1 MKRILTDED
10 MKKAWGRRFRET
22 RKEKYSSQEAFAEAM
37 QKEGHAT
44 TQTTVGRWENV
55 GGSYGKEF
63 PGFPS
68 FPKMQTISKLLDVQ
82 IGYLI
87 GETDAKTF
95 DTEDVMEY
103 FGMSEKA
110 VDSLRSLAWRKGA
123 NYGEFD
129 EKYGIKSTSVAD
141 TLEKILTSKGFVR
154 YVLHLN
160 ELDCMIDSFEEENS
174 AEQREASAELQEKLH
189 CTKFKMTPESDP
201 DRFDDGGHLVDED
214 GRRMYDPND
223 PEKLAAKVFQI
234 RDRTRIS
241 KCLLIDD
248 QLAMMRELW
257 PQVLGYDDGIADL
270 GDAIVRVDETGCSFS
285 SKAE

>member
-1 MKRILTDED
+1 MKRILTDDE
-10 MKKAWGRRFRET
+10 MKKAWGRRFKET
-22 RKEKYSSQEAFAEAM
+22 RKEKYPSQEDFAEAM

-55 GGSYGKEF
+55 GGSYGKES

-103 FGMSEKA
+103 LGMSEEA
-110 VDSLRSLAWRKGA
+110 VNSLRSLARRKGA

-129 EKYGIKSTSVAD
+129 EEYGIKSTSVGD
-141 TLEKILTSKGFVR
+141 TLEKILTSEGFIR

-189 CTKFKMTPESDP
+189 RIKFKMTPESDP
-201 DRFDDGGHLVDED
+201 DCFDDDGHLVDED
-214 GRRMYDPND
+214 GCRMYDPND
-223 PEKLAAKVFQI
+223 PEKLAAKVLQI

-248 QLAMMRELW
+248 QLAMIRELW

-270 GDAIVRVDETGCSFS
+270 GDAIVRVDEIGCSFS
-285 SKAE
+285 PKPE